1 MFFKRAFPHQG
12 LKYIMGSTLVS
23 HPEDGGDDSHRSVSR
38 PDHYEGQEPALHSQH
53 WGGGGLSH
61 EVQVDIILF

>member
-1 MFFKRAFPHQG
+1 
-12 LKYIMGSTLVS
+12 MGSTLVS
-23 HPEDGGDDSHRSVSR
+23 HPKDGGDDSHRSVTR